1 MRLCC
6 WRSAQPE
13 NSVHRPSVRP
23 PSVHRP
29 STLAQA
35 TNQKT
40 VNKILSNQNICTYI
54 CSFLY
59 YWQYYVLFF
68 FISRVF
74 LCLANQNWC
83 RKTINQ
89 SNRVSYNKPGGW
101 VEFLFGGRA
110 GRSWSFF
117 FWSCTLVTGC
127 VLCVLLNDI
136 FQWNIRDELKICLNY
151 SLTLDLFSHEILLW
165 IDVKLI
171 SK

>member
-1 MRLCC
+1 MYGQRRQSRRLGSNRYQYKCGC
-6 WRSAQPE
+6 VVGGQHSLKTP
-13 NSVHRPSVRP
+13 STVRPSTVRP
-23 PSVHRP
+23 PSVRP

-101 VEFLFGGRA
+101 VEFFFGGRT
-110 GRSWSFF
+110 GRSWRLFLIVFVSGRFSF
-117 FWSCTLVTGC
+117 
-127 VLCVLLNDI
+127 LCYRAFL
-136 FQWNIRDELKICLNY
+136 
-151 SLTLDLFSHEILLW
+151 
-165 IDVKLI
+165 
-171 SK
+171 